1 MKHACAEMANPSYR
15 ENIPRKV
22 VVNTFHLNVSHHI
35 THSEIMFTKQLPKE
49 PDREH
54 RILYEAV
61 VDCYDEVERAMGW
74 YYYLEQVLAFPFQA
88 QCQSVRKT
96 SPLAVG
102 EIVRVVSL
110 ADEDDCMSEVMVDVE
125 YDRGTISVP
134 LVQLTCITQQEAT
147 CQGIGDWHY
156 WVARGYRY

>member
-1 MKHACAEMANPSYR
+1 MS
-15 ENIPRKV
+15 
-22 VVNTFHLNVSHHI
+22 NVRRHT
-35 THSEIMFTKQLPKE
+35 THFVIVATKQVPKE
-49 PDREH
+49 PEREH

-74 YYYLEQVLAFPFQA
+74 YYYLERTLAFPFQA
-88 QCQSVRKT
+88 RCQDVRKT
-96 SPLAVG
+96 SPLAAG

-110 ADEDDCMSEVMVDVE
+110 ADEDNCMNDVMVDVE

-134 LVQLTCITQQEAT
+134 LAQLTCTTQRKAT
-147 CQGIGDWHY
+147 LQGIGDWHY